1 MSEFDDKQAA
11 RDAVWER
18 LREEGQARFPF
29 PVVGRIPNF
38 AGAKQAAER
47 LLDHPIFDGVARIKC
62 NPDSPQKPLRRMAL
76 ERGITVYVPT
86 PRLKGGFMRFDPN
99 KIPEDKFGEASAL
112 SKWDRWKEEV
122 GLEEMPQL
130 DLIVTGCVA
139 VTDDGRRA
147 GKGEGY
153 SDLEFGILEELGHER
168 VPVVTTVHEIQVV
181 GGFPIDAHDI
191 GLSAIA
197 TPERILEIDQPP
209 QPAGGI
215 DWELLDDDDLEEMP
229 VLERLKQMADSAAP
243 NDVP

>member
-1 MSEFDDKQAA
+1 MTKFDDKQAA
-11 RDAVWER
+11 REWVWER

-29 PVVGRIPNF
+29 PVTGRIPNF
-38 AGAKQAAER
+38 AGAEQAAER
-47 LLDHPIFDGVARIKC
+47 LLDHPIFAGVERIKC

-76 ERGITVYVPT
+76 ERGITVFVPT
-86 PRLKGGFMRFDPN
+86 PRLKGGFLRFDPH
-99 KIPEDKFGEASAL
+99 KIPADKFREASAL

-122 GLEEMPQL
+122 DLDQMPQL

-139 VTDDGRRA
+139 VTEDGRRA

-168 VPVVTTVHEIQVV
+168 VPVVTTVHETQIV

-191 GLSAIA
+191 GLHAIA
-197 TPERILEIDQPP
+197 TPERIITPDEPP

-215 DWELLDDDDLEEMP
+215 DWEQLDDEDLAKMP
-229 VLERLKQMADSAAP
+229 VLRRLKAMAEP
-243 NDVP
+243 